1 MSTIAVKPLRLRPR
15 LSVAFNLRAA
25 AWPAGVLALTAYS
38 ALERG
43 GKALAAPLWIDEG
56 LSIGIAQHPVTSLPG
71 LGEVRARLAEASPA
85 WLAAALALELGSCLA
100 FVVCYR
106 GVLAPRL
113 GRRRSYDLG
122 MAVQGA
128 NVLLPAGGA
137 SGLALGAW
145 ALRQGGMATA
155 YIGRRFRRVRR
166 ASVSWIS
173 PRLSAG
179 VSARMGK
186 MSGVST

>member
-1 MSTIAVKPLRLRPR
+1 MSSASLATVLPDRRRLAAR
-15 LSVAFNLRAA
+15 LAGAA
-25 AWPAGVLALTAYS
+25 AVLVLLGVA
-38 ALERG
+38 
-43 GKALAAPLWIDEG
+43 
-56 LSIGIAQHPVTSLPG
+56 VTSLPG